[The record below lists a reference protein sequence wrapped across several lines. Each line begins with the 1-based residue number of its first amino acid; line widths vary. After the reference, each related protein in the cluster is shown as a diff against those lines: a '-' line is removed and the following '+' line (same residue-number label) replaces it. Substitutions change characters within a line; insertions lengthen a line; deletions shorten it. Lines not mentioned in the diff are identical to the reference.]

1 MVRAEQSFQAEIGQD
16 SARLIESV
24 RVRLAFVSVNLCV
37 AVVIVSG
44 RFRVVG
50 DKEIIQKRRSG
61 NIGVVILRQSS
72 ANRKQSGTPVGF
84 STESACLQRTGS
96 GVILSVLREV
106 CNATTV
112 GIFELSATSH
122 A

>member
-1 MVRAEQSFQAEIGQD
+1 MVRAEQSFKAEIGQD

-61 NIGVVILRQSS
+61 NIGVVILSQSS
-72 ANRKQSGTPVGF
+72 AI
-84 STESACLQRTGS
+84 RTRS
-96 GVILSVLREV
+96 HSQYSLLLSSRL
-106 CNATTV
+106 
-112 GIFELSATSH
+112 L
-122 A
+122 